1 LPNKSQS
8 FHIAID
14 TVKMAMHVIPH
25 GLGTE
30 VLVGRITLSE
40 AWDQVRTKE
49 ETASAKATD
58 AIG

>member
-1 LPNKSQS
+1 
-8 FHIAID
+8 
-14 TVKMAMHVIPH
+14 MHVIQH

-40 AWDQVRTKE
+40 ACEQMRAKE
-49 ETASAKATD
+49 QTASAKATD